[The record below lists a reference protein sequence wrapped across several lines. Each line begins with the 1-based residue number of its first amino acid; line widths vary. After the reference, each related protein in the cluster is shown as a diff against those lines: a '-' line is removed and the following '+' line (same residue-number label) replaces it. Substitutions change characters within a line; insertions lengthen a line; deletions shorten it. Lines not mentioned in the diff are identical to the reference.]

1 MTDPD
6 VRWLQRLDNYRR
18 ALATLERALTT
29 AANRELSELEQQGLV
44 KAFEFTYELAWN
56 TLRDLLRSRGN
67 STVILGSRDAIREAF
82 STGLINDGPIWM
94 EMVRNRNLTS
104 HVYNRSTADMIS
116 SNIANRYLT
125 SFQSL
130 RSKLETLAC
139 DAEP

>member
-29 AANRELSELEQQGLV
+29 AASRELSELEQQGLV

-67 STVILGSRDAIREAF
+67 SNVILGSRDAIREAF
-82 STGLINDGPIWM
+82 STGLIDDRPIWM
-94 EMVRNRNLTS
+94 EMVRDRNLTS

>member
-1 MTDPD
+1 MLTDPD

-67 STVILGSRDAIREAF
+67 STVILGSRDAIRKAF
-82 STGLINDGPIWM
+82 STGLIDDGPIW
-94 EMVRNRNLTS
+94 RRWCAIATS
-104 HVYNRSTADMIS
+104 PATSTTAQPP
-116 SNIANRYLT
+116 T
-125 SFQSL
+125 
-130 RSKLETLAC
+130 
-139 DAEP
+139 